1 MARKLSSR
9 KRFAEVL
16 VWTKWSFFR
25 WPFILSNKIYK
36 NGLSS
41 LFSLISL
48 ACLVSYGMK
57 GISHRLFRLL
67 HLWTEEVEQIGTVI
81 GVMFFLL
88 LFQSNLTRLD
98 LHRRHVPLLKAFS
111 LLVVALFHFLH
122 TILEPQLL
130 KVAMQ
135 TMTTRMAFNQ
145 MNEQPNEDDEE
156 TNQQQTT

>member
-1 MARKLSSR
+1 
-9 KRFAEVL
+9 
-16 VWTKWSFFR
+16 
-25 WPFILSNKIYK
+25 
-36 NGLSS
+36 
-41 LFSLISL
+41 
-48 ACLVSYGMK
+48 MK
-57 GISHRLFRLL
+57 VIAHRLFRLL

-111 LLVVALFHFLH
+111 LLIVALCHFLH

-135 TMTTRMAFNQ
+135 TMTSRMAFNQ
-145 MNEQPNEDDEE
+145 LNEQQDEATTKGE
-156 TNQQQTT
+156 TT

>member
-1 MARKLSSR
+1 MEQKRYLRKIIFLI
-9 KRFAEVL
+9 VL
-16 VWTKWSFFR
+16 ENHEIDFMFR
-25 WPFILSNKIYK
+25 
-36 NGLSS
+36 
-41 LFSLISL
+41 LISL

-57 GISHRLFRLL
+57 IISHRLFRLL
-67 HLWTEEVEQIGTVI
+67 HIWTEDVEQIGIVI

-111 LLVVALFHFLH
+111 LLIVAVFHFIH

-135 TMTTRMAFNQ
+135 TMTTKMAF
-145 MNEQPNEDDEE
+145 EQPDENQEEDQNNNE
-156 TNQQQTT
+156 NK